1 MSADR
6 DARAR
11 LTGRLDPGLITTWS
25 IPRHEEALLA
35 RLRAVPDTASAV
47 ADVLDELGVG
57 GCVGQGRLAPLR
69 DDVVVVG
76 PAVTL
81 RYRRLGGD
89 VSTNR
94 DAGRGRVFGDR
105 DLYGLGRAGDV
116 AVMDSGG
123 AGVAAVGALSARW
136 ARKAGIAGCVVDGPV
151 RDTASILEHG
161 PPVWSRGRDPR
172 AARYRCEVAELNG
185 PVDLAGLTVHPGDV
199 VVADRD
205 GVAVIPFDVV
215 PEVVAACERADRAEQ
230 RLIAVIDAA
239 DDLADLVTRTA
250 GGPAPD

>member
-1 MSADR
+1 MTADR

-11 LTGRLDPGLITTWS
+11 LTGRLDHGLITTWR
-25 IPRHEEALLA
+25 IPRHEESLLA
-35 RLRAVPDTASAV
+35 RLRTVPDTASAV

-57 GCVGQGRLAPLR
+57 GCVGRGRLAPLR
-69 DDVVVVG
+69 DDVVVG

-81 RYRRLGGD
+81 RYRKLGGD

-116 AVMDSGG
+116 AVMDTGG

-172 AARYRCEVAELNG
+172 AVRYRCEVAELNG
-185 PVDLAGLTVHPGDV
+185 PVDLAGLTVWPGDV
-199 VVADRD
+199 VVADGD

-215 PEVVAACERADRAEQ
+215 PEVVAACERADRTEQ
-230 RLIAVIDAA
+230 RLIAVIDDAE
-239 DDLADLVTRTA
+239 DLADLVTRTA
-250 GGPAPD
+250 GVRTPD